1 VPNSRRTTPRPNFRS
16 SPGDA
21 HAAPAGV
28 VQRAERLVIAVVD
41 VGEVAQLGR

>member
-1 VPNSRRTTPRPNFRS
+1 VRVVTVPDV
-16 SPGDA
+16 PGDA

-28 VQRAERLVIAVVD
+28 VQRADRLVIAVVD